1 MKFFYEK
8 FWVPVF
14 GYILSKFV
22 FLIEGKK
29 KVSKNKKQ
37 TNYFLSKKYF
47 EIHNLTH
54 NILIMTK
61 KYFKNLNTCMVDIN
75 TFFQEIKMTKHK
87 LLKPYTVHYRDFQN
101 IRLEN
106 CFYAFDA
113 YEARTLAMEFNK
125 YINEHPN
132 SIDLIRCEK

>member
-1 MKFFYEK
+1 MSIYFDNNKSSA
-8 FWVPVF
+8 
-14 GYILSKFV
+14 LNL
-22 FLIEGKK
+22 LI
-29 KVSKNKKQ
+29 
-37 TNYFLSKKYF
+37 YAW
-47 EIHNLTH
+47 
-54 NILIMTK
+54 LIC
-61 KYFKNLNTCMVDIN
+61 NVIA
-75 TFFQEIKMTKHK
+75 FQQIKMNKNNM
-87 LLKPYTVHYRDFQN
+87 LKPYTVHYRDFQN

>member
-1 MKFFYEK
+1 MHV
-8 FWVPVF
+8 W
-14 GYILSKFV
+14 
-22 FLIEGKK
+22 
-29 KVSKNKKQ
+29 N
-37 TNYFLSKKYF
+37 
-47 EIHNLTH
+47 IHNCFLAYKM
-54 NILIMTK
+54 N
-61 KYFKNLNTCMVDIN
+61 KNNM
-75 TFFQEIKMTKHK
+75 
-87 LLKPYTVHYRDFQN
+87 LKPYTVHYRDFQN